1 MSNEVEFIDGLIV
14 KAPNERAPEYVKA
27 KLSIKREQ
35 LIAWLEGREGEWIN
49 ADVKVSQAGKWYA
62 AVDSWKPEQRNGQ
75 SRTERPRQSA
85 PSQSAPPV
93 NDFDPDSEIP
103 F

>member
-62 AVDSWKPEQRNGQ
+62 AVDSWKPEPKDGQ
-75 SRTERPRQSA
+75 SRTERQKQSA
-85 PSQSAPPV
+85 PAPSAPPA
-93 NDFDPDSEIP
+93 NDFADDDIP
-103 F
+103 W

>member
-27 KLSIKREQ
+27 RLSIKREQ

-49 ADVKVSQAGKWYA
+49 ADVKVSQGGKWYA
-62 AVDSWKPEQRNGQ
+62 AVDSWKPEQREQ
-75 SRTERPRQSA
+75 RQQRPA
-85 PSQSAPPV
+85 PEQRGAKPSD
-93 NDFDPDSEIP
+93 DFDPDSDVP